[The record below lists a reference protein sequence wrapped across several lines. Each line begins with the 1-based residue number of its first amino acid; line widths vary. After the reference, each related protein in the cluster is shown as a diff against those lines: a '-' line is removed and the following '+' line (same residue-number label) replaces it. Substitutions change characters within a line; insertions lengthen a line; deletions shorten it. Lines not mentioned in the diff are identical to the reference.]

1 MSMEKYNKIHFIGIG
16 GISMSSLA
24 EILKSKGKTITGS
37 DGVASNVTKALENIG
52 IQVSIGQK
60 AENITPDTDLIVYT
74 AAVRED
80 NPELMA
86 ARASGIETVDRA
98 ALVGMMMLEYKFL
111 FL

>member
-86 ARASGIETVDRA
+86 ESKWYRNSR
-98 ALVGMMMLEYKFL
+98 
-111 FL
+111 

>member
-52 IQVSIGQK
+52 IQVSVRK
-60 AENITPDTDLIVYT
+60 PKTLLLIQT
-74 AAVRED
+74 
-80 NPELMA
+80 LL
-86 ARASGIETVDRA
+86 SI
-98 ALVGMMMLEYKFL
+98 LLL
-111 FL
+111 